1 MKGDKRLLMFR
12 YIARVLKLFTLK
24 IQNMIKNKK
33 DYIDYI
39 LADKEANHVK
49 GKFAMFNMVWKYI
62 KCMRK
67 IEYIENCKCGTLYMI
82 WRKWLKY
89 KLYRLSISTGITIPP
104 HTFGKGL
111 YIPHYGSIVVNASA
125 RFGDYCVIQNGINI
139 SEGVKGGNHIYI
151 GTGAKLMMNV
161 KIADDVIIGANAV
174 LTKDVCTPNIVVGG
188 IPAKIISSKGFRER
202 IKV

>member
-1 MKGDKRLLMFR
+1 MKGDKRILMFR
-12 YIARVLKLFTLK
+12 YIARLLKLFTLK
-24 IQNMIKNKK
+24 IQDMIKNKK

-62 KCMRK
+62 KCMCK
-67 IEYIENCKCGTLYMI
+67 IEYIENCKCGILYMI

-89 KLYRLSISTGITIPP
+89 KLYRLSVSTGITIPP

-139 SEGVKGGNHIYI
+139 SEGVTGGNHIYI
-151 GTGAKLMMNV
+151 GTGAKLMMNI
-161 KIADDVIIGANAV
+161 KIADDVEYP
-174 LTKDVCTPNIVVGG
+174 LKLFLQKD
-188 IPAKIISSKGFRER
+188 SERE
-202 IKV
+202 